1 MKLRTIYD
9 LGANHGE
16 DTARYLHYADKVIS
30 VEANPIIAEGL
41 SHKFA
46 AEIAA
51 GRVELLNIGIWNTRG
66 KLPFYRHNNDHWS
79 SFDPNYGMREGGY
92 EIIDIET
99 VTFPDLV
106 RAHGQPDF
114 LKIDIEGADRHV
126 IASLRELET
135 PPRWVSIENYGL
147 PAIRD
152 LSGLGYTRFKIA
164 PQSRKAEWP
173 APEGELPY
181 TTLDTGPPPW
191 TCPGAWLNEE
201 QALSVMDWFVQDEHD
216 RHRGNPHEWYDV
228 HAALADA
235 PHLQP

>member
-114 LKIDIEGADRHV
+114 LKIDIEGGEWEILAD
-126 IASLRELET
+126 
-135 PPRWVSIENYGL
+135 
-147 PAIRD
+147 
-152 LSGLGYTRFKIA
+152 TRF
-164 PQSRKAEWP
+164 
-173 APEGELPY
+173 GELSVPVISMEY
-181 TTLDTGPPPW
+181 HGLH
-191 TCPGAWLNEE
+191 CPGPDPR
-201 QALSVMDWFVQDEHD
+201 SH
-216 RHRGNPHEWYDV
+216 
-228 HAALADA
+228 ALALLHDA
-235 PHLQP
+235 GYRVEPFLERQPGIAEIWASRS